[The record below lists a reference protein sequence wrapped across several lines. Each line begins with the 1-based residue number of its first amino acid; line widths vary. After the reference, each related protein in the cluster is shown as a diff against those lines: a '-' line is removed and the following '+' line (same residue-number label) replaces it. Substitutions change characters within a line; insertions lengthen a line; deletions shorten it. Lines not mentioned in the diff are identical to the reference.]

1 MAVGVGIDATC
12 SVTNLV
18 YLIRFARTFT
28 SFTFR
33 DNMLFLVISL
43 CTDSGRR
50 QSYFIVHFR
59 IRGSENWSF
68 SFLCPV
74 NFVNVWYT
82 IHIYM
87 IELCHFCCNFSVR
100 ARKK

>member
-33 DNMLFLVISL
+33 DNMLFLVINL
-43 CTDSGRR
+43 CTDMGRR
-50 QSYFIVHFR
+50 QSYFIVHFG

-82 IHIYM
+82 IYIYD
-87 IELCHFCCNFSVR
+87 
-100 ARKK
+100 